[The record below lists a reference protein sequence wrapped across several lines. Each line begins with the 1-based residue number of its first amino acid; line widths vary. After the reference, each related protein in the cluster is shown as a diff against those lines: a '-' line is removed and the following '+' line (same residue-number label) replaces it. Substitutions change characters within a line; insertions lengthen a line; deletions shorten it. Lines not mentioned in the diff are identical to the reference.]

1 MLSLETK
8 KKFIKGL
15 NVAGTIAGLISLLI
29 ACFGYNSS
37 EPQATFYLVL
47 GLYLSTVKLEL
58 TEGK

>member
-1 MLSLETK
+1 MLSLDTK
-8 KKFIKGL
+8 KKSIKVFNAVGTA
-15 NVAGTIAGLISLLI
+15 AGFISLLI
-29 ACFGYNSS
+29 ACFAYDAF